1 MHPIVK
7 EFIDSNERLTV
18 ILEKYHDKD
27 QYLETVLL
35 KLFKN
40 INTVEVDQEFYLEL
54 DQAIIKGHPD
64 TSVYLLFLAVA
75 IDFTC
80 RRNQIERANA
90 IRSIGNSLP
99 VEILHPVV
107 QSYYISCLG
116 ILKYYENNKSEGDIL
131 LKKSISLINRKT
143 QRYTSF
149 IFNLATMISTEGR
162 LNELEKDDL
171 KMIDE
176 INTGHNLFIC
186 VSLKLENCIFIG
198 DFKKGL
204 ELFEVYK
211 RIFKADVTY
220 FIDRKL
226 ELLKMLSGDFN
237 QKSYH
242 NERFK
247 LYAKICFLLSNG
259 NIEEARKNFQLLE
272 KGNWKESIN
281 IPYKKYLPLHLEL
294 SNRNERKAR
303 LIFQEM
309 INADGLHYLDDFFL
323 ARIQLLELNHEGA
336 CETFS
341 RLMDNLKKYDA
352 MNRLHFEMQFAKEI
366 KPSDIL
372 LLMSKTKKIENS
384 MANTGGISQQ
394 IKPINEKG
402 VKLLIGASNAISN
415 VKKLVKKFA
424 TLKEPVLITGETG
437 TGKELV
443 SRAIHE
449 EGKHS
454 SEPFLAINCGAL
466 TESLLE
472 SELFGY
478 EAGAFTGAQKERKG
492 IFEAAGQGTVFL
504 DEFGDISPK
513 LQVSLLRVLESNEIR
528 LIGGTKTRT
537 VNCKIVIATNIDLQK
552 AVEEK
557 KFREDLFFRLNRFD
571 IKLPPLRER
580 SEDIPELME
589 YFLVNHENPNAKTIQ
604 ISKELIE
611 ILMSYRWPGNI
622 RELKNEMDRVRILH
636 SDKQIVTP
644 HDFDFSHLQGEL
656 ATPQKQAEGKPNK
669 PKPVAEEDR
678 IDKIVNRGSKTEQR
692 HEFLLGLFKKY
703 KKLTR
708 LQIIEIA
715 DISPLTAT
723 KDLQALCKSGV
734 IEKIMPTKSVRSHY
748 FKIID
753 V

>member
-18 ILEKYHDKD
+18 ILEKYHDKN

-35 KLFKN
+35 KLFRN
-40 INTVEVDQEFYLEL
+40 INIVEVDQAFYLEL

-64 TSVYLLFLAVA
+64 TGVYMLFLAVA

-80 RRNQIERANA
+80 RRKQIERANA
-90 IRSIGNSLP
+90 IRSIGDSLTAESLP
-99 VEILHPVV
+99 LVV
-107 QSYYISCLG
+107 QSYYLSCLG
-116 ILKYYENNKSEGDIL
+116 ILKYYENNKTEGDNL

-143 QRYTSF
+143 PRYTNF
-149 IFNLATMISTEGR
+149 VINLASMISMDGR
-162 LNELEKDDL
+162 LKELEFDDL
-171 KMIDE
+171 KIIDE
-176 INTGHNLFIC
+176 VNSGQNLFIC
-186 VSLKLENCIFIG
+186 VSIKLSNCIFVG
-198 DFKKGL
+198 DYKKGFDYL
-204 ELFEVYK
+204 EVYK
-211 RIFKADVTY
+211 REFKADVTY
-220 FIDRKL
+220 YIDRKMD
-226 ELLKMLSGDFN
+226 LLKLLSGDFN
-237 QKSYH
+237 QKNYQS
-242 NERFK
+242 EQFK
-247 LYAKICFLLSNG
+247 LYAKTCFFLSNG
-259 NIEEARKNFQLLE
+259 NIEEANKNFQLLD
-272 KGNWKESIN
+272 KDNWKESIN
-281 IPYKKYLPLHLEL
+281 IPFKKYLPLHLEL

-303 LIFQEM
+303 LIYHEM
-309 INADGLHYLDDFFL
+309 IKAVGLHYLDDFFL
-323 ARIQLLELNHEGA
+323 TRIQLLELNQEGA

-366 KPSDIL
+366 KPADIL
-372 LLMSKTKKIENS
+372 LLMSKVKKIENS
-384 MANTGGISQQ
+384 MVNTGGISQQ